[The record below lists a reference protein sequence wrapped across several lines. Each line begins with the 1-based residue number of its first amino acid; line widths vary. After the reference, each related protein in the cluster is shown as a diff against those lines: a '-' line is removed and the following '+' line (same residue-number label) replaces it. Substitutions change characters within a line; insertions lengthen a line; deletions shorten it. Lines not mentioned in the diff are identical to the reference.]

1 MRTKSRLHIAA
12 LALLT
17 VGILSVPAISQ
28 AHKKTYAT
36 TVTAAAKNKNQVEG
50 KVSSSKLRCLP
61 QRLVQ
66 VFSSTGALEAT
77 TTTDSQ
83 GNFHITPSDMI
94 SKGGLSVGTHSLNV
108 KRGLLLKNRHH
119 KHTCG
124 AAKTSFVVS

>member
-1 MRTKSRLHIAA
+1 MKTNPGFRIGA

-17 VGILSVPAISQ
+17 VGILSVPTISQ

-50 KVSSSKLRCLP
+50 KVSSRKLRCLP

-83 GNFHITPSDMI
+83 GNFHITPSDMT
-94 SKGGLSVGTHSLNV
+94 SKGGLAVGTHSLNV
-108 KRGLLLKNRHH
+108 KRSLLLKNRRH
-119 KHTCG
+119 KHKCG